1 MKLKEFKQAMDWRRR
16 VGFNGGGYVR
26 AKFANGKRVLPKKK
40 PEEEAEKVNKARKEK
55 TFEKAKPA
63 LENPKEVKEMI
74 DKPKRGLVDEP
85 GSYAGAKGKGIQ
97 LTKKEIKILK
107 DNLTKQEFAQLDFD
121 RAGVQAGQKNYG
133 IGQRDNRNLFTKVRA
148 LIEPGTDLTARFGQ
162 LHSNEK
168 ARNYIIKEANKGTK
182 VDDIIK
188 GLKKFKL
195 DTTVNKNRV
204 SALINALPDVE
215 DKFKRAPGTG
225 RTKGFQAER
234 AKKVMDIVNNSIKN
248 KVPIPSLSEIAREV
262 GFKTYGEVGKIIQ
275 KEKGEKFYKK
285 FFKNMQDKQKARIL
299 KLANNGKVVQ
309 ALGDGT
315 ILNEK
320 MTKYVA
326 KVLGTNV
333 QTAGSA
339 LFDLKEAYAG
349 NKTYIKPNE
358 LPKIKATKGFNLIA
372 REAAKDPFNNPYWNK
387 VRVSRE
393 SQVSKAIGEGKN
405 VLDAARR
412 KITKAAK
419 PVFEKL
425 GLAKKGVSVATDELA
440 NISTSAQYG
449 GEGYS
454 VYQQVLTKTG
464 DKTKDDFN
472 LQKAKQLDR
481 KLVDIRK
488 KIVQGIATPDD
499 IKDYNTSVKKIVSQI
514 NANVPAGAKRLEAI
528 TIVPEG
534 NPLKTVS
541 GINKLKS
548 DNPTA
553 YQNIIDDAKRYN
565 VSYNIPK
572 SVESIYTMGD
582 KPTIQKRI
590 MDSLKKGFNEFDEKK
605 LIQTIKNKTPA
616 QIKQIFK
623 LIPRV
628 ADVSQDDVVRFA
640 SANNIMTDATFVDQD
655 PIQKSGRSMLDF
667 IKDNPFVTGTST
679 LLGSKFIPKTG
690 FFGPV
695 GKFAGGVRQAIRKTP
710 GLAFRGLGTPA
721 ALAYAA
727 TGGFERLPDLSK
739 TGDRIALET
748 LAAFGKEGIGLGQGI
763 SSQIA
768 RGVRS
773 LPFGKQAA
781 PFVRKGVQTALGARG
796 LPPFLKPRV
805 AFRAARALTP
815 IGLASLGLE
824 GLYQAGKYGIQR
836 RKELQEMSPEQRQE
850 LSRQSD
856 EFSFGEAAGAA
867 GGGLLKQAGDRS
879 GKPPE
884 AGPTPQGLDFILKR
898 GR

>member
-1 MKLKEFKQAMDWRRR
+1 MKIAEYRQMMAYLSRPKFNSGGS
-16 VGFNGGGYVR
+16 VGSFV
-26 AKFANGKRVLPKKK
+26 KPKKK
-40 PEEEAEKVNKARKEK
+40 PKEEAEKVNKARKEK
-55 TFEKAKPA
+55 NFEKVKGA

-121 RAGVQAGQKNYG
+121 RTGVQAGQKNYG
-133 IGQRDNRNLFTKVRA
+133 IGQRDNRNLFKKVRA
-148 LIEPGTDLTARFGQ
+148 LIEPGTDLTAQFGQ
-162 LHSNEK
+162 LYSNEK
-168 ARNYIIKEANKGTK
+168 ARSYIIKEANKGK
-182 VDDIIK
+182 SNQEIIE

-195 DTTVNKNRV
+195 NTSINSNRI
-204 SALINALPDVE
+204 SSLIAKLPEVKE
-215 DKFKRAPGTG
+215 EFKRVPSTG
-225 RTKGFQAER
+225 RTVGFQAER

-248 KVPIPSLSEIAREV
+248 KVPIPSLSEIARDL
-262 GFKTYGEVGKIIQ
+262 GFDTYGEVGKIIQ

-285 FFKNMQDKQKARIL
+285 FFKNMQDKQKERIL

-358 LPKIKATKGFNLIA
+358 LPKIRATKGFNLIA

-393 SQVSKAIGEGKN
+393 SKVSKAIGEGKN

-481 KLVDIRK
+481 KLVNIRK

-528 TIVPEG
+528 TIVPGG

-605 LIQTIKNKTPA
+605 LIQTIKNKTPR

-623 LIPRV
+623 AIPRV

-667 IKDNPFVTGTST
+667 IKDNPITSGVTAAAAISPFQLGRKIIGTGLRTIGTPT
-679 LLGSKFIPKTG
+679 LLAREIFKQIPEADYSQFGSR
-690 FFGPV
+690 FFPE
-695 GKFAGGVRQAIRKTP
+695 
-710 GLAFRGLGTPA
+710 
-721 ALAYAA
+721 A
-727 TGGFERLPDLSK
+727 T
-739 TGDRIALET
+739 
-748 LAAFGKEGIGLGQGI
+748 AAFAKDAVRLGQGLAKQAGKGI
-763 SSQIA
+763 
-768 RGVRS
+768 RS
-773 LPFGKQAA
+773 LGNVPFVRRTAPFVRQAA
-781 PFVRKGVQTALGARG
+781 PFVRKGVQTLAGARLPFAPRLIFKGARILNPIGQLALLGEGAYALGKAG
-796 LPPFLKPRV
+796 V
-805 AFRAARALTP
+805 AER
-815 IGLASLGLE
+815 
-824 GLYQAGKYGIQR
+824 QR
-836 RKELQEMSPEQRQE
+836 IKAMSPEERELFDAQQE
-850 LSRQSD
+850 SIS
-856 EFSFGEAAGAA
+856 EFAAA
-867 GGGLLKQAGDRS
+867 GGGIAKLAGKSS
-879 GKPPE
+879 GPAPE
-884 AGPTPQGLDFILKR
+884 SGPTPQGLDFLMKR

>member
-1 MKLKEFKQAMDWRRR
+1 MKIAEYKQMMEYLTRP
-16 VGFNGGGYVR
+16 GFNGGGSVR
-26 AKFANGKRVLPKKK
+26 NKTVLPKKK
-40 PEEEAEKVNKARKEK
+40 PEEEVKKRKIK
-55 TFEKAKPA
+55 NFEKAKPA

-121 RAGVQAGQKNYG
+121 RTGVQAGQKNYG
-133 IGQRDNRNLFTKVRA
+133 ISSKGETRNLFKKVRA
-148 LIEPGTDLTARFGQ
+148 LIEPGTDLTAQFGQ
-162 LHSNEK
+162 LYSNEK
-168 ARNYIIKEANKGTK
+168 ARSYIIKEANKGK
-182 VDDIIK
+182 SNQEIIE

-195 DTTVNKNRV
+195 NTSINSNRI
-204 SALINALPDVE
+204 SSLIAKLPEVKE
-215 DKFKRAPGTG
+215 EFKRVPSTG
-225 RTKGFQAER
+225 RTTGVQAER

-481 KLVDIRK
+481 RLVDIRK
-488 KIVQGIATPDD
+488 KIVQGIATPND

-528 TIVPEG
+528 TIVQGG
-534 NPLKTVS
+534 NPLQTVS
-541 GINKLKS
+541 GINKLKL

-572 SVESIYTMGD
+572 
-582 KPTIQKRI
+582 
-590 MDSLKKGFNEFDEKK
+590 
-605 LIQTIKNKTPA
+605 
-616 QIKQIFK
+616 
-623 LIPRV
+623 
-628 ADVSQDDVVRFA
+628 
-640 SANNIMTDATFVDQD
+640 
-655 PIQKSGRSMLDF
+655 
-667 IKDNPFVTGTST
+667 
-679 LLGSKFIPKTG
+679 
-690 FFGPV
+690 
-695 GKFAGGVRQAIRKTP
+695 
-710 GLAFRGLGTPA
+710 
-721 ALAYAA
+721 
-727 TGGFERLPDLSK
+727 
-739 TGDRIALET
+739 
-748 LAAFGKEGIGLGQGI
+748 
-763 SSQIA
+763 
-768 RGVRS
+768 
-773 LPFGKQAA
+773 
-781 PFVRKGVQTALGARG
+781 
-796 LPPFLKPRV
+796 
-805 AFRAARALTP
+805 
-815 IGLASLGLE
+815 
-824 GLYQAGKYGIQR
+824 
-836 RKELQEMSPEQRQE
+836 
-850 LSRQSD
+850 
-856 EFSFGEAAGAA
+856 
-867 GGGLLKQAGDRS
+867 
-879 GKPPE
+879 
-884 AGPTPQGLDFILKR
+884 
-898 GR
+898 

>member
-1 MKLKEFKQAMDWRRR
+1 MKIAEYRQMMAYLSRP
-16 VGFNGGGYVR
+16 GFNGGGYV
-26 AKFANGKRVLPKKK
+26 KKRVLPKKK
-40 PEEEAEKVNKARKEK
+40 PEEEVKKRKIEN
-55 TFEKAKPA
+55 FEKAKPA
-63 LENPKEVKEMI
+63 LENPKEVKEMMNLADGGRI
-74 DKPKRGLVDEP
+74 PFGVGGLT
-85 GSYAGAKGKGIQ
+85 A
-97 LTKKEIKILK
+97 KEIGILK
-107 DNLTKQEFAQLDFD
+107 RAVKDGRLTQAEYNKLSVKPP
-121 RAGVQAGQKNYG
+121 AGDKNFGGGRKGMEKRNWYG
-133 IGQRDNRNLFTKVRA
+133 VTQRIGTGENAKKNPLFKKVRA
-148 LIEPGTDLTARFGQ
+148 ILAPGVDLTAQFGQ
-162 LHSNEK
+162 IYSNEK
-168 ARNYIIKEANKGTK
+168 ARNYIIKEANKGK
-182 VDDIIK
+182 SNQEIIE

-195 DTTVNKNRV
+195 NTLINSNRI
-204 SALINALPDVE
+204 SALITKLPEVKE
-215 DKFKRAPGTG
+215 EFKRVPSTG
-225 RTKGFQAER
+225 RTKGVQAER

-248 KVPIPSLSEIAREV
+248 KVPIPSLSEIARNL
-262 GFKTYGEVGKIIQ
+262 GFDTYGEVGKIIQ

-285 FFKNMQDKQKARIL
+285 FFKNMQDKQKERIL

-393 SQVSKAIGEGKN
+393 SKVSKAIGEGKN
-405 VLDAARR
+405 VLATARR

-481 KLVDIRK
+481 RLVDIRK

-528 TIVPEG
+528 TIVQGG
-534 NPLKTVS
+534 NPLQTVS

-572 SVESIYTMGD
+572 SIKSIYTMGD
-582 KPTIQKRI
+582 KPTIQKKI

-605 LIQTIKNKTPA
+605 LIQTIKNKTPR

-623 LIPRV
+623 AIPRV

-727 TGGFERLPDLSK
+727 TGGFKRPPDLSN

-748 LAAFGKEGIGLGQGI
+748 LAAFGKEGVRLGQGI
-763 SSQIA
+763 GSQIA
-768 RGVRS
+768 RGVKS

-781 PFVRKGVQTALGARG
+781 PFVRKGVQTALGAR
-796 LPPFLKPRV
+796 LPFASRLL
-805 AFRAARALTP
+805 FRGARALTP

-884 AGPTPQGLDFILKR
+884 AGPTPQGLDFLMKR

>member
-16 VGFNGGGYVR
+16 VGFNGGGYV
-26 AKFANGKRVLPKKK
+26 KKRVLPKKK
-40 PEEEAEKVNKARKEK
+40 PEEEVKKRKLEN
-55 TFEKAKPA
+55 FEKAKPA

-85 GSYAGAKGKGIQ
+85 GSYGGAAKGKGIQ
-97 LTKKEIKILK
+97 LTAAEIKILK

-121 RAGVQAGQKNYG
+121 RTGVQAGQKNYG
-133 IGQRDNRNLFTKVRA
+133 ISSKGETRSLFKKVRA
-148 LIEPGTDLTARFGQ
+148 LIEPGTDLTARFGE
-162 LHSNEK
+162 LYSNEK
-168 ARNYIIKEANKGTK
+168 ARSYIIKEANKGK
-182 VDDIIK
+182 SNQEIIE

-195 DTTVNKNRV
+195 NTTINSNRI
-204 SALINALPDVE
+204 SSLIAKLPEVKE
-215 DKFKRAPGTG
+215 EFKRVPSTG
-225 RTKGFQAER
+225 RTKGVQAER

-248 KVPIPSLSEIAREV
+248 KVPIPSLSEIARDV
-262 GFKTYGEVGKIIQ
+262 GFKTYSEVGKIIQ

-285 FFKNMQDKQKARIL
+285 FFKNMQDKQRARIL
-299 KLANNGKVVQ
+299 KLANNGKVAQ
-309 ALGDGT
+309 ALGNGT
-315 ILNEK
+315 ILNEE
-320 MTKYVA
+320 MTNYVA
-326 KVLGTNV
+326 KLLKQGGGKVTSKDV
-333 QTAGSA
+333 QIAGST

-372 REAAKDPFNNPYWNK
+372 REAAKDPFNNPLWNK

-405 VLDAARR
+405 VLAAARR

-419 PVFEKL
+419 PVLEKL

-440 NISTSAQYG
+440 NVSTSAQYG

-528 TIVPEG
+528 TIVPGG
-534 NPLKTVS
+534 NPLQTVS

-605 LIQTIKNKTPA
+605 LIQTIKNKTPK
-616 QIKQIFK
+616 QIRQIFK
-623 LIPRV
+623 SIPRV

-640 SANNIMTDATFVDQD
+640 SANNIMTDAVYVD
-655 PIQKSGRSMLDF
+655 PIEKSGRSMLDF
-667 IKDNPFVTGTST
+667 IKDNPITSGATAITTGLSIPRTRPFFKKA
-679 LLGSKFIPKTG
+679 LG
-690 FFGPV
+690 V
-695 GKFAGGVRQAIRKTP
+695 G
-710 GLAFRGLGTPA
+710 FRGLGTPPVLLGETIRQIPEADYSQFGSRFFPEVVA
-721 ALAYAA
+721 ASAKDAV
-727 TGGFERLPDLSK
+727 R
-739 TGDRIALET
+739 
-748 LAAFGKEGIGLGQGI
+748 LGQGLAKQAGQGI
-763 SSQIA
+763 
-768 RGVRS
+768 RS
-773 LPFGKQAA
+773 LGNKVPFVRKAA
-781 PFVRKGVQTALGARG
+781 PFVRRNLQRAL
-796 LPPFLKPRV
+796 LSSPM
-805 AFRAARALTP
+805 AFRAARILTP
-815 IGLASLGLE
+815 IGQLSLLGE
-824 GLYQAGKYGIQR
+824 GVYALGKAGVAERQR
-836 RKELQEMSPEQRQE
+836 IKAMSPEERELFDAQQE
-850 LSRQSD
+850 SIS
-856 EFSFGEAAGAA
+856 EFAAA
-867 GGGLLKQAGDRS
+867 GGGIAKLAGKSS
-879 GKPPE
+879 GPAPE
-884 AGPTPQGLDFILKR
+884 SGPTPQGLDFLMKR

>member
-16 VGFNGGGYVR
+16 VGFNGGGYV
-26 AKFANGKRVLPKKK
+26 KKRVLPKKK
-40 PEEEAEKVNKARKEK
+40 PEEEVKKRKLEN
-55 TFEKAKPA
+55 FEKAKPA

-85 GSYAGAKGKGIQ
+85 GSYGGAAKGKGIQ
-97 LTKKEIKILK
+97 LTAAEIKILK
-107 DNLTKQEFAQLDFD
+107 DNLTKKEFAQLDFD
-121 RAGVQAGQKNYG
+121 RTGVQAGQKNYG
-133 IGQRDNRNLFTKVRA
+133 ISSKGETRSLFKKVRA
-148 LIEPGTDLTARFGQ
+148 LIEPGTDLTARFGE
-162 LHSNEK
+162 LYSNEK
-168 ARNYIIKEANKGTK
+168 ARSYIIKEANKGK
-182 VDDIIK
+182 SNQEIIE

-195 DTTVNKNRV
+195 NTAINSNRI
-204 SALINALPDVE
+204 SSLIAKLPEVKE
-215 DKFKRAPGTG
+215 EFKRVPSTG
-225 RTKGFQAER
+225 RTAGFQAER

-248 KVPIPSLSEIAREV
+248 KVPIPSLSEIARDL
-262 GFKTYGEVGKIIQ
+262 GFDTYGEVGKIIQ

-285 FFKNMQDKQKARIL
+285 FFKNMQDKQKERIL

-528 TIVPEG
+528 TIVPGG
-534 NPLKTVS
+534 NPLQTVS

-605 LIQTIKNKTPA
+605 LIQTIKNKTPK
-616 QIKQIFK
+616 QIRQIFK
-623 LIPRV
+623 SIPRV

-640 SANNIMTDATFVDQD
+640 SANNIMTDAVYVD
-655 PIQKSGRSMLDF
+655 PIEKSGRSMLDF
-667 IKDNPFVTGTST
+667 IKDNPITSGATAITTGLSIPRTRPFFKKA
-679 LLGSKFIPKTG
+679 LG
-690 FFGPV
+690 V
-695 GKFAGGVRQAIRKTP
+695 G
-710 GLAFRGLGTPA
+710 FRGLGTPPVLLGETIRQIPEADYSQFGSRFFPEVVA
-721 ALAYAA
+721 ASAKDAV
-727 TGGFERLPDLSK
+727 R
-739 TGDRIALET
+739 
-748 LAAFGKEGIGLGQGI
+748 LGQGLAKQAGQGI
-763 SSQIA
+763 
-768 RGVRS
+768 RS
-773 LPFGKQAA
+773 LGNKVPFVRKAA
-781 PFVRKGVQTALGARG
+781 PFVRRNLQRAL
-796 LPPFLKPRV
+796 LSSPM
-805 AFRAARALTP
+805 AFRAARILTP
-815 IGLASLGLE
+815 IGQLSLLGE
-824 GLYQAGKYGIQR
+824 GVYALGKAGVAERQR
-836 RKELQEMSPEQRQE
+836 IKAMSPEERELFDAQQE
-850 LSRQSD
+850 SIS
-856 EFSFGEAAGAA
+856 EFAAA
-867 GGGLLKQAGDRS
+867 GGGIAKLAGKSS
-879 GKPPE
+879 GPAPE
-884 AGPTPQGLDFILKR
+884 SGPTPQGLDFLMKR